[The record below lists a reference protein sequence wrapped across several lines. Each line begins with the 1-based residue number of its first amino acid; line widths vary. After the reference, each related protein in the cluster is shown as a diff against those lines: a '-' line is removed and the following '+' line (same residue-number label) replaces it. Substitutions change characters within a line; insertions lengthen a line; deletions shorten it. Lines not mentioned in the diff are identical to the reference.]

1 MVNISGLWEKF
12 VYKFF
17 QYAPSITVCL
27 SFLPCGLVF
36 GYTISS
42 FVAERNTDVGVIVY
56 GPLILGACWGFVAA
70 LIMFLIKFFRSRI
83 VFWHMY
89 ILLTAAVLHFI
100 SSCFYFSNEL
110 DNVGAFISYL
120 GHSLT
125 FLAGLSFLHT
135 ILGKGSRA
143 IFLAMAFSFYILGMA
158 SAVSL
163 IGSSYYKNMQ
173 ENSTATAEELA
184 HGIYVDFAGVY
195 LSMAAVV
202 LVLLAGIVILSY
214 FGTTDCENSMDN
226 DLRIANSN
234 GSIFDKREEVI
245 KRIEF
250 FYVTKNQQWNVTLLL
265 LFTEAIHFSL
275 FIYFSFWFSLNSAIR
290 VTDIAHIDVMFWVV
304 YAGSVIVILGLIF
317 CSVKVTYVAN
327 QLCMIVLTILSMII
341 CNSVKTTV
349 PFWILL
355 FFFGMSYSNLQ
366 ILLVEV
372 AHFRYLELVI
382 YASYL
387 LKLLSTAVIY
397 YYFVANSKNS
407 YFYSTDISTLMSEGF
422 VYIIIGSLLALVVGM
437 KVPRTHR
444 TSLFEIQYGLLGI
457 IFQKHQIEQLNVRCL
472 NDGTIP
478 TISRPAVQ

>member
-1 MVNISGLWEKF
+1 MVNITSLWEKF

-17 QYAPSITVCL
+17 QFAPSTVVCF

-42 FVAERNTDVGVIVY
+42 FVAERNVEVGVIVY

-70 LIMFLIKFFRSRI
+70 LIMFLMKLFRSRI
-83 VFWHMY
+83 IFWHMY
-89 ILLTAAVLHFI
+89 ILLTAGVLHVI
-100 SSCFYFSNEL
+100 ASCFYFANDM
-110 DNVGAFISYL
+110 DNIGAFISYL
-120 GHSLT
+120 AHSLT
-125 FLAGLSFLHT
+125 YLAGLSFLHT
-135 ILGKGSRA
+135 ILAKGARA
-143 IFLAMAFSFYILGMA
+143 IFLAISFSFYILGIA

-163 IGSSYYKNMQ
+163 IGSSYFKNMQ
-173 ENSTATAEELA
+173 DNSNATAQELT

-202 LVLLAGIVILSY
+202 LALLIGIVVLNY

-234 GSIFDKREEVI
+234 GSIFDKRDEII

-290 VTDIAHIDVMFWVV
+290 VTDIANIDAMFWVV
-304 YAGSVIVILGLIF
+304 YAGSVIVTVPIVF
-317 CSVKVTYVAN
+317 FSVKVTYVGN
-327 QLCMIVLTILSMII
+327 QLCMIVMTILTMII
-341 CNSVKTTV
+341 CSSVKTSV
-349 PFWILL
+349 PIWILL

-397 YYFVANSKNS
+397 YYFVANAKNS
-407 YFYSTDISTLMSEGF
+407 YFYSTDTSTLMSEGF

-437 KVPRTHR
+437 KVPRTYR
-444 TSLFEIQYGLLGI
+444 TSLFEIRYGLLGI

-478 TISRPAVQ
+478 TISRPAM